1 MAAYQFDLDMK
12 YLEEVKTIVAGV
24 LGLSD
29 AQLDVNAEMN
39 EIDEWDSMRNIQI
52 LQALEEN
59 YDILFPEDDIFDL
72 TSVTALA
79 EEIEKLKEE

>member
-24 LGLSD
+24 LGLSE